1 MVHGSHTV
9 QVVQRI
15 VNLLTLF
22 ADERLHEAAVVV
34 GADHRR
40 DVALQLRHLAGSP
53 AGEVAERHFVALA
66 DDVVQ
71 LVEHL
76 EVDVVN
82 LLHLALQHLRLHHR
96 VEQHLVR
103 SLDGSHDV
111 HTLHQV
117 GHTHVVVTLCLFF
130 NGFQ

>member
-117 GHTHVVVTLCLFF
+117 GHTHVVVALCLFF